1 MSTFNKILD
10 NITGSHVYIQT
21 HDFPDPDAIASAY
34 GLAELMKI
42 HGIDASIC
50 YRGKI
55 ERYSTNGMVKALDID
70 MIKIASCEDIKED
83 SEIILVDSQKGN
95 SNIIDTDGD
104 EIICIDHHPT
114 FVEAKYRFS
123 DIRPEMGACSTI
135 IAEYY
140 MENNI
145 PMDRKV
151 ATALMYGIKM
161 DTLGLSRGVSVKDIE
176 AYSYLFELADHDVM
190 NSLEHCS
197 ISLIDLKAYGNAIN
211 SIKIYNNL
219 SFANTGCDCP
229 EGLIASVSDFMLNLI
244 EVEFSVVYSIKKDGI
259 KLSIRS
265 SGDLDAGKITNKAL
279 AGLGS
284 GGGHASMAGGFV
296 PFGKDAEDPERL
308 IEEIED
314 RFLEIFEK

>member
-1 MSTFNKILD
+1 MNTFEQILD
-10 NITGSHVYIQT
+10 NITGKHVYIQT

-34 GLAELMKI
+34 GLSELLKI
-42 HGIDASIC
+42 HGIEASIC

-55 ERYSTNGMVKALDID
+55 ERYSTNGMVKALAID
-70 MIKIASCEDIKED
+70 MFKITSAEDLQLGAEV
-83 SEIILVDSQKGN
+83 ILVDSQKGN

-114 FVEAKYRFS
+114 FTEAKYRFA

-135 IAEYY
+135 IAGYY
-140 MENNI
+140 IDNKI
-145 PMDRKV
+145 PMDGKV

-176 AYSYLFELADHDVM
+176 VYSYLFELADRDIM
-190 NSLEHCS
+190 SSLEHCS

-211 SIKIYNNL
+211 SIKVYNNL

-229 EGLIASVSDFMLNLI
+229 EGLIASISDFMLDLI
-244 EVEFSVVYSIKKDGI
+244 EVDFSVVYSLKKDGI
-259 KLSIRS
+259 KLSVRS
-265 SGDLDAGKITNKAL
+265 SGLLDAGKITNEAL
-279 AGLGS
+279 KGLGS

-296 PFGKDAEDPERL
+296 PIDGGSDDADRK
-308 IEEIED
+308 IAEIED
-314 RFLEIFEK
+314 RFLEIFEI

>member
-1 MSTFNKILD
+1 MNTFKQILD
-10 NITGSHVYIQT
+10 NIMGKHVYIQT

-34 GLAELMKI
+34 GLSELLKI
-42 HGIDASIC
+42 HGIEASIC

-70 MIKIASCEDIKED
+70 MFKITSAEDLELGA
-83 SEIILVDSQKGN
+83 EVILVDSQKGN

-114 FVEAKYRFS
+114 FTEAKYRFA

-135 IAEYY
+135 IAGYY
-140 MENNI
+140 IDNKI
-145 PMDRKV
+145 PMDGKV

-176 AYSYLFELADHDVM
+176 VYSYLFELADHDIM
-190 NSLEHCS
+190 SSLEHCS

-211 SIKIYNNL
+211 SIKVYNNL

-229 EGLIASVSDFMLNLI
+229 EGLIASISDFMLDLI
-244 EVEFSVVYSIKKDGI
+244 EVDFSVVYSLKKDGI
-259 KLSIRS
+259 KLSVRS
-265 SGDLDAGKITNKAL
+265 SGLLDAGKITNEAL
-279 AGLGS
+279 KGLGS

-296 PFGKDAEDPERL
+296 PIDGDSSDADRK
-308 IEEIED
+308 IADIED
-314 RFLEIFEK
+314 RFLEIFEI

>member
-1 MSTFNKILD
+1 MNTFEQILD
-10 NITGSHVYIQT
+10 NITGKHVYIQT

-34 GLAELMKI
+34 GLSELLKI
-42 HGIDASIC
+42 HGIEASIC

-70 MIKIASCEDIKED
+70 MFKITSAEDLQLGAEV
-83 SEIILVDSQKGN
+83 ILVDSQKGN

-114 FVEAKYRFS
+114 FTEAKYRFA

-135 IAEYY
+135 IAGYY
-140 MENNI
+140 IDNKI
-145 PMDRKV
+145 PMDGKV

-176 AYSYLFELADHDVM
+176 VYSYLFELADQDIM
-190 NSLEHCS
+190 SSLEHCS

-211 SIKIYNNL
+211 SIKVYNNL

-229 EGLIASVSDFMLNLI
+229 EGLIASISDFMLDLI
-244 EVEFSVVYSIKKDGI
+244 EVDFSVVYSLKKDGI
-259 KLSIRS
+259 KLSVRS
-265 SGDLDAGKITNKAL
+265 SGLLDAGKITNEAL
-279 AGLGS
+279 KGLGS

-296 PFGKDAEDPERL
+296 PIDGGSDDADRK
-308 IEEIED
+308 IAEIED
-314 RFLEIFEK
+314 RFLEIFEI

>member
-1 MSTFNKILD
+1 MNTFEQILD
-10 NITGSHVYIQT
+10 NITGKHVYIQT

-34 GLAELMKI
+34 GLSELLKI
-42 HGIDASIC
+42 HGIEASIC

-70 MIKIASCEDIKED
+70 MFKITSAEDLQIGAEV
-83 SEIILVDSQKGN
+83 ILVDSQKGN

-114 FVEAKYRFS
+114 FTEAKYRFA

-135 IAEYY
+135 IAGYY
-140 MENNI
+140 IDNKI
-145 PMDRKV
+145 PMDGKV

-176 AYSYLFELADHDVM
+176 VYSYLFELADRDIM
-190 NSLEHCS
+190 SSLEHCS

-211 SIKIYNNL
+211 SIKVYNNL

-229 EGLIASVSDFMLNLI
+229 EGLIASISDFMLDLI
-244 EVEFSVVYSIKKDGI
+244 EVDFSVVYSLKKDGI
-259 KLSIRS
+259 KLSVRS
-265 SGDLDAGKITNKAL
+265 SGLLDAGKITNEAL
-279 AGLGS
+279 KGLGS

-296 PFGKDAEDPERL
+296 PIDGGSDDADRK
-308 IEEIED
+308 IAEIED
-314 RFLEIFEK
+314 RFLEIFEI

>member
-1 MSTFNKILD
+1 MNTFEQILD
-10 NITGSHVYIQT
+10 NITGKHVYIQT

-34 GLAELMKI
+34 GLSELLKI
-42 HGIDASIC
+42 HGIEASIC

-55 ERYSTNGMVKALDID
+55 ERYSTNGMVKALAID
-70 MIKIASCEDIKED
+70 MFKITSAEDLQHGAEV
-83 SEIILVDSQKGN
+83 ILVDSQKGN

-114 FVEAKYRFS
+114 FTEAKYRFA

-135 IAEYY
+135 IAGYY
-140 MENNI
+140 IDNKI
-145 PMDRKV
+145 PMDGKV

-176 AYSYLFELADHDVM
+176 VYSYLFELADRDIM
-190 NSLEHCS
+190 SSLEHCS

-211 SIKIYNNL
+211 SIKVYNNL

-229 EGLIASVSDFMLNLI
+229 EGLIASISDFMLDLI
-244 EVEFSVVYSIKKDGI
+244 EVDFSVVYSLKKDGI
-259 KLSIRS
+259 KLSVRS
-265 SGDLDAGKITNKAL
+265 SGLLDAGKITNEAL
-279 AGLGS
+279 KGLGS

-296 PFGKDAEDPERL
+296 PIDGGSDDADRK
-308 IEEIED
+308 IAEIED
-314 RFLEIFEK
+314 RFLEIFEI